1 MSARGGME
9 RPRVGSVRSMPGLL
23 SRGRVAIAAAVL
35 AVAAVG
41 TAVALTGSAPPAD
54 AASMAASGRA
64 SAALKI
70 SSGTTVLEVRMARLG
85 GTLLRVSAPQG
96 GQSRPVLSGSSVI
109 VLSLAGGQAQ
119 GPVTV
124 VLNSAVTWSLDF
136 AGGTQRT
143 DADLRGGK
151 LAGIAVTAGSD
162 ILDLS
167 LPRPAATLPFVL
179 VGGVSQFRLSL
190 PEGVPARVT
199 VGGGAA
205 MVSDGGQTLT
215 GVAGGT
221 VISPP
226 GWAAATSRFDI
237 DATAGFSRLT
247 VSRWS

>member
-1 MSARGGME
+1 M
-9 RPRVGSVRSMPGLL
+9 RSMPGLL
-23 SRGRVAIAAAVL
+23 SRGTVPIAAAVL
-35 AVAAVG
+35 TVAITG
-41 TAVALTGSAPPAD
+41 TAVALTRSAPAD
-54 AASMAASGRA
+54 AASVATAGRS

-70 SSGTTVLEVRMARLG
+70 ASGTTDLQVRMGRLG
-85 GTLLRVSAPQG
+85 GTLLRVSTPQG
-96 GQSRPVLSGSSVI
+96 GPVRPVLAGTRII

-151 LAGIAVTAGSD
+151 LAGVVVTAGSD

-167 LPRPAATLPFVL
+167 LPRPAGTLPFVL
-179 VGGVSQFRLSL
+179 AGGVSQFRLSL
-190 PEGVPARVT
+190 PDGVPARVT
-199 VGGGAA
+199 VGGGASQ
-205 MVSDGGQTLT
+205 VSDGDQNLT

-226 GWAAATSRFDI
+226 GWAAAPARFDI
-237 DATAGFSRLT
+237 DAIAGFSRLT

>member
-1 MSARGGME
+1 M
-9 RPRVGSVRSMPGLL
+9 RSMPGLL
-23 SRGRVAIAAAVL
+23 SRGTVPIAAAVL
-35 AVAAVG
+35 AVGIAG
-41 TAVALTGSAPPAD
+41 TAIALTRSAPAD
-54 AASMAASGRA
+54 AASVATAGRS

-70 SSGTTVLEVRMARLG
+70 ASGTTDLQVRMARLG
-85 GTLLRVSAPQG
+85 GTLLRVSTPQG
-96 GQSRPVLSGSSVI
+96 GPVRPVLTSTRII

-151 LAGIAVTAGSD
+151 LAGIVVSAGSD

-167 LPRPAATLPFVL
+167 LPRPAGTLPFVL
-179 VGGVSQFRLSL
+179 AGGVSQFRLSL
-190 PEGVPARVT
+190 PDGVPARVT
-199 VGGGAA
+199 VGGGASQ
-205 MVSDGGQTLT
+205 VSDGDQNLT

-226 GWAAATSRFDI
+226 GWAAAPARFDI
-237 DATAGFSRLT
+237 DAIAGFSRLT